1 METLQKLYKN
11 PGVMTTK
18 DDYTLE
24 IMRITGIVH
33 RWKNLSIF
41 RMRHDRL
48 ISGYSNFQ
56 LLETVILK
64 NKLRQKKF
72 DVEQT
77 MSVGEFQA
85 VALLNY
91 VYKGEP
97 LNIIDFGGGTGSHF
111 YFCEK
116 IHPEKIAK
124 WTVVETPKMVEI
136 SEKEFLHPKLR
147 FVSDLKIIDIDAE
160 QPDLVFS
167 SSSLQYTENPLA
179 TLREILELG
188 AQNLILTRTPLAESR
203 NQVKGDQI
211 SKLSS
216 NGPGPLPMGIQDSS
230 VAYSIVIPTRNSIET
245 IISEK
250 YHIEL
255 VICEGL
261 TKFQNVGD
269 FNCFTY
275 IAISKGDSN
284 PLPMRRQVN

>member
-1 METLQKLYKN
+1 MESLQKLYKN
-11 PGVMTTK
+11 PGVLTTK

-24 IMRITGIVH
+24 MTRITGIVH
-33 RWKNLSIF
+33 RLKKLS
-41 RMRHDRL
+41 RYRRRHNRL
-48 ISGYSNFQ
+48 ISGYSNSQ

-64 NKLRQKKF
+64 SKIRQAKF

-77 MSVGEFQA
+77 MTVGEFQA

-97 LNIIDFGGGTGSHF
+97 LNIIDFGGGAASHF
-111 YFCEK
+111 YLCEK
-116 IHPEKIAK
+116 LHPEKIAN

-147 FVSDLKIIDIDAE
+147 FVSDLRRIDIDAE

-167 SSSLQYTENPLA
+167 SSSLQYTGNPLS

-188 AQNLILTRTPLAESR
+188 APNFILTRTPLAESKD
-203 NQVKGDQI
+203 QVKGDQI
-211 SKLSS
+211 SQLSS
-216 NGPGPLPMGIQDSS
+216 NGPGALPEGIQDLS
-230 VAYSIVIPTRNSIET
+230 VAYSIVIPTRKSIET

-250 YHIEL
+250 YRIEL
-255 VICEGL
+255 LICEGM

-275 IAISKGDSN
+275 IAVSEGDSDA
-284 PLPMRRQVN
+284 LPKRKQFN